1 MCPNN
6 PNVARSSSFADST
19 RDGDP
24 ARYGGM
30 GCLKAAAN
38 ISGDLGKALIGM
50 NPADQRAIDDKLLSM
65 DTVREPPLC
74 DVRDGILTP
83 SLSVYQNPMRR
94 APARTRP

>member
-50 NPADQRAIDDKLLSM
+50 NPADQRAIDIKLLSM
-65 DTVREPPLC
+65 DTVREHARGGEIP
-74 DVRDGILTP
+74 
-83 SLSVYQNPMRR
+83 R
-94 APARTRP
+94 AALVTYVMDF

>member
-1 MCPNN
+1 
-6 PNVARSSSFADST
+6 
-19 RDGDP
+19 
-24 ARYGGM
+24 M

-83 SLSVYQNPMRR
+83 SLSIKTQ
-94 APARTRP
+94 